1 MKAVNRRY
9 KRKIKIVNED
19 KAQRKGIIIFE
30 NQDTMKGKRSG
41 DIIKVER
48 SLEITK
54 KKEREGGVEE
64 ATKMCDCHNLGGVPE
79 RVLELRM

>member
-1 MKAVNRRY
+1 MKAINRRY
-9 KRKIKIVNED
+9 KRKRKIVNED

-30 NQDTMKGKRSG
+30 NQDTMKVKRSG

-54 KKEREGGVEE
+54 KKKGKVE
-64 ATKMCDCHNLGGVPE
+64 
-79 RVLELRM
+79 